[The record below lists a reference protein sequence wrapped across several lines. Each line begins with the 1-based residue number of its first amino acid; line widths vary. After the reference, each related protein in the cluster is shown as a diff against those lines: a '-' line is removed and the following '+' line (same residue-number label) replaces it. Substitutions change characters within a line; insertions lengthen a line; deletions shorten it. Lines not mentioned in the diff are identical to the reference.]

1 MEKTA
6 NGRRVADEVRV
17 VLPTGPVGEAT
28 LDQLQGWLKSTFRV
42 DNQVAGFRAGIL
54 AELTRREGAHIT
66 ENNLREEGLRP
77 RGKAR
82 SEVETA
88 VELEELPK
96 TSEGMRDGE
105 IPYENARILAKAS
118 QEGDIDETEL
128 VDKARTQS
136 PDKFAGTVRK
146 HQQKRSEDDG
156 MSRLEHQRSQRF
168 AKINTDPTDGMTVLY
183 GRFDPITGALIETAL
198 SQKMN
203 ELWREE
209 DPRARCSPGQRM
221 ADALAGL
228 VTREDTDEDGK
239 PPRGPRLLL
248 IADYDVIDR
257 ELRNGRLGD
266 GTPIPVEKIRDLAC
280 QSDILPGIFR
290 GVSQPLDLGRSRR
303 AASPAQRIALVA
315 RDKACVGCG
324 ANANWCQSHHIIP
337 WAVQGNTDIDDMCL
351 LCSRCHHKVHDDHWV
366 VRRTPTG
373 EYHLKPPLK
382 RNRPTTTHRNPTNRR
397 RRRTPFKQRK

>member
-6 NGRRVADEVRV
+6 IDRRATDQVRV
-17 VLPTGPVGEAT
+17 VLPTRPVGEAT
-28 LDQLQGWLKSTFRV
+28 LEQLQGWLRSTFRV
-42 DNQVAGFRAGIL
+42 ENQVAGFRTGIL
-54 AELTRREGAHIT
+54 AELTRREGVHIT
-66 ENNLREEGLRP
+66 EDNLREKGLRP

-82 SEVETA
+82 LEVETA
-88 VELEELPK
+88 VELEELPR
-96 TSEGMRDGE
+96 TSEGLRDGE

-118 QEGDIDETEL
+118 QEGEIDENEL
-128 VDKARTQS
+128 IGPAKTQS

-146 HQQKRSEDDG
+146 HQQQRSEDDG

-168 AKINTDPTDGMTVLY
+168 AKIKTDRTDGMTVLY

-228 VTREDTDEDGK
+228 VTREDTNKDGK

-248 IADYDVIDR
+248 IADYDVVSR

-280 QSDILPGIFR
+280 QSDILPAIFR
-290 GVSQPLDLGRSRR
+290 GMSQPMDLGRSRR

-315 RDKACVGCG
+315 RDKNCVGCG
-324 ANANWCQSHHIIP
+324 ANANWCQAHHIIP
-337 WAVQGNTDIDDMCL
+337 WAVQGNTDLNDMCL
-351 LCSRCHHKVHDDHWV
+351 LCSRCHHKVHDDRWQ
-366 VRRTPTG
+366 VRRKPSG
-373 EYHLKPPLK
+373 QYYLKPPLK
-382 RNRPTTTHRNPTNRR
+382 HDRPTSGRRNSNYRNRRS
-397 RRRTPFKQRK
+397 PFKQRK